1 MGAMVRHLVRN
12 GVDLTLY
19 TSPPTDVISEGER
32 LLDGAR
38 IRVVPYRI
46 VPWPRRSGFVIADRS
61 TNYLAWSVRAA
72 RRMMAETAET
82 PDIVQAEG
90 AAGFGYAL
98 SRRRNDPPWWYIRWA
113 WKSSRPRV

>member
-1 MGAMVRHLVRN
+1 MKVAVISRVAHPLHGLGGFERHVGAMVRHLIRN
-12 GVDLTLY
+12 GVAVTLY
-19 TSPPTDVISEGER
+19 TSPPAARAGPPASTAGSPADSSSNGEK

-72 RRMMAETAET
+72 RRMM
-82 PDIVQAEG
+82 
-90 AAGFGYAL
+90 
-98 SRRRNDPPWWYIRWA
+98 
-113 WKSSRPRV
+113 